1 MLRRMQQ
8 PDPKSC
14 DNAVALLGDLHPLLE
29 QLGSADGLVTLTTA
43 SDFLRV
49 PHVQDLA
56 SLVAFLRAYKEQ
68 LLLRVELPAIQR
80 AYTHACG
87 TETREL
93 IDLDHEI
100 GKMQI
105 PRDFAMASARVG
117 RGQLRRL
124 RPLRDER
131 IARRYLQAVDEARA
145 EGWHTVVYGL
155 TLALYSV
162 PVRQGLQ
169 NYARQTLRGFVQV
182 AANTLHLSDTVCQQ
196 LVETLCEDIPQQLE
210 TLLNSGRVGGFQA
223 V

>member
-1 MLRRMQQ
+1 MQQ
-8 PDPKSC
+8 PDANSC
-14 DNAVALLGDLHPLLE
+14 DNAAALLGDLHPLLE
-29 QLGSADGLVTLTTA
+29 QLGSAEGLVTLTAA
-43 SDFLRV
+43 SAFLHV
-49 PHVQDLA
+49 PKVQDLD
-56 SLVAFLRAYKEQ
+56 SLRAFLHAYKEK

-93 IDLDHEI
+93 IDLDQEM
-100 GKMQI
+100 GKTSI
-105 PRDFAMASARVG
+105 PREFARASARVG
-117 RGQLRRL
+117 QSQLRRL

-131 IARRYLQAVDEARA
+131 IARRYLQAVEEARA
-145 EGWHTVVYGL
+145 QGWHTLVYGL

-169 NYARQTLRGFVQV
+169 NYARQTLRGFVHV
-182 AANTLHLSDTVCQQ
+182 AANALHLSEAVCNN

-210 TLLNSGRVGGFQA
+210 TLLNKGSGDFQS